1 MGGIWEVNM
10 NWGILKNRVL
20 GLGPEPFERRSVL
33 VCQWCRA
40 LVVLVALMA
49 VSSLVAPESFA
60 APDKMASKTAA
71 AKAAPAGAVGAKKAV
86 PANKTAAKPASKTVA
101 KAAVNPKD
109 PKKVVPAAPKVPAV
123 KKAMASAKSYTERM
137 QELEKKAAPKKK
149 KTIRIRKQVV
159 DGKVCVWGRTAE
171 DAEMGASEAVRKFV
185 GKKADFKVKDSAFVS
200 DSPKYICMVRFNYTD
215 EMPDT
220 WCLETEMVTGFGRTK
235 ERAFSDAMLR
245 ASARVKNMQKHAE
258 SKNAKW
264 TTKNS
269 TEMGFIPYDFVF
281 AQIGKECYCKVFFRY
296 LMPR

>member
-1 MGGIWEVNM
+1 MDFFFGSSSFCRLDIKGGKFLHLFNTFFLTRPRVYYSMGGIWEVNM
-10 NWGILKNRVL
+10 NWGILKNRVS

-123 KKAMASAKSYTERM
+123 KKAMASA
-137 QELEKKAAPKKK
+137 
-149 KTIRIRKQVV
+149 
-159 DGKVCVWGRTAE
+159 
-171 DAEMGASEAVRKFV
+171 
-185 GKKADFKVKDSAFVS
+185 
-200 DSPKYICMVRFNYTD
+200 
-215 EMPDT
+215 
-220 WCLETEMVTGFGRTK
+220 
-235 ERAFSDAMLR
+235 
-245 ASARVKNMQKHAE
+245 RVKNMQKHAE

>member
-1 MGGIWEVNM
+1 MSHIWEVNM
-10 NWGILKNRVL
+10 NWGILKKYVC
-20 GLGPEPFERRSVL
+20 GLRLELFEWRTG
-33 VCQWCRA
+33 CRA
-40 LVVLVALMA
+40 LFALVALMT
-49 VSSLVAPESFA
+49 VSSFVAPESFA

-71 AKAAPAGAVGAKKAV
+71 AKAAPAGAVGAKKAA
-86 PANKTAAKPASKTVA
+86 PAKKAAAKPAAKTVA
-101 KAAVNPKD
+101 KSAVNPKD
-109 PKKVVPAAPKVPAV
+109 PKKVVPAAPTPPAV
-123 KKAMASAKSYTERM
+123 KKATASAKSYTERM

-149 KTIRIRKQVV
+149 KTVRIRKQVV

-171 DAEMGASEAVRKFV
+171 DAEMGAAEAVRKFV
-185 GKKADFKVKDSAFVS
+185 GKKADFKVKDSAFVN
-200 DSPKYICMVRFNYTD
+200 DSPKFICMVRFNYTD

-220 WCLETEMVTGFGRTK
+220 WCLETEMVTGFGRTR